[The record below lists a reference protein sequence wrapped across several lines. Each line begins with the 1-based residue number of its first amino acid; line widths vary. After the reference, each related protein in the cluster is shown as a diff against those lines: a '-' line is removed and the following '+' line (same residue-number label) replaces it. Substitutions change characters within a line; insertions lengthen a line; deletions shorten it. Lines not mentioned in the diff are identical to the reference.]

1 MGIKGIEMNDNKSE
15 TEVMREHI
23 VWLGSELM
31 KAQNQLRDRNEI
43 MRQLLDPELHG
54 WSVPQEIR
62 AQIYNLFSHEHEL
75 EINLYNR
82 K

>member
-1 MGIKGIEMNDNKSE
+1 MNDNKSE

-31 KAQNQLRDRNEI
+31 KTQAQLTARNNI
-43 MRQLLDPELHG
+43 LQDMLNPDVMG
-54 WSVPQEIR
+54 WSIPHEVR
-62 AQIYNLFSHEHEL
+62 STIYNLFSQERE
-75 EINLYNR
+75 EEAQAWNR

>member
-1 MGIKGIEMNDNKSE
+1 MNENKSE

-31 KAQNQLRDRNEI
+31 KTQTRLRERDNILKDMLNPDI
-43 MRQLLDPELHG
+43 MG
-54 WSVPQEIR
+54 WAVPQEVR
-62 AQIYNLFSHEHEL
+62 AAIYNLFSHERE
-75 EINLYNR
+75 EEVQAWNR